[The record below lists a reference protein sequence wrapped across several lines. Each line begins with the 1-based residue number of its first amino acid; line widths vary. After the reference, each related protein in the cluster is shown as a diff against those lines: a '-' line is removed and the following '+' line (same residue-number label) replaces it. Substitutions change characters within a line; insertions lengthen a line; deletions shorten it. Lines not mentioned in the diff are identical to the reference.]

1 MATLLF
7 ATIPIPAHTRNA
19 APFAARLIGS
29 GHEVLWYAGRAFHP
43 FVESVGATAVAPAEA
58 ADFDAAKVARR
69 WPTFAGLDDVR
80 AIRAAYTQV
89 FVGHATRRA
98 RDLGR
103 VLDNNPVDAL
113 LTDGLSYGAGLAAER
128 AALPWATFGDT
139 PLGFPDED
147 TPPFG
152 SGLPPMPGFA
162 GRTRNKAVS
171 LVVCRGLFAG
181 AQVRYRRAR
190 AELGLPRS
198 GRSIFTDNMSPYLHL
213 HGATP
218 GFEYPRR
225 QLPDHV
231 HWVGPLRP
239 DPPAHWVPPAWWRD
253 VIDGSRPVVL
263 VSQGTIRADV
273 TELIVP
279 TLRALAD
286 LDVTVVVTSGLAE
299 PAAVTALL
307 GGRLPHNARLA
318 RFLPYALLLPH
329 VDVFVTNGGYTG
341 ATLALAHGIPMVQA
355 GETEEKSDIGAR
367 IDWAGVGVRLGTTR
381 PTPRAVRQAVRRLL
395 AEPAYRLAAQRLQ
408 AEMAPHDAGREGAAL
423 LLRLAE
429 TGMPVLRSVGEP
441 GETPPMG

>member
-19 APFAARLIGS
+19 APFAARLIGG
-29 GHEVLWYAGRAFHP
+29 GHEVLWYAGRAYHP
-43 FVESVGATAVAPAEA
+43 FVESLGATALAPVEA
-58 ADFDAAKVARR
+58 ADFDAAQVARR
-69 WPTFAGLDDVR
+69 WPAFASLDDVR
-80 AIRAAYTQV
+80 AIRAAYAQV
-89 FVGHATRRA
+89 FVGHAISRG

-103 VLDNNPVDAL
+103 VLDSKPVDAL

-128 AALPWATFGDT
+128 AGLPWATFGDT

-152 SGLPPMPGFA
+152 SGLAPMPGIA
-162 GRTRNKAVS
+162 GRWRNAAVS
-171 LVVCRGLFAG
+171 LVVRRGLFAR
-181 AQVRYRRAR
+181 AQQQYQRAR
-190 AELGLPRS
+190 VELGLPLSPRT
-198 GRSIFTDNMSPYLHL
+198 IFEDNLSPYLHL

-225 QLPDHV
+225 QLPRHV
-231 HWVGPLRP
+231 HWVGPLQP
-239 DPPAHWVPPAWWRD
+239 DPPADCVPPTWWPD
-253 VIDGSRPVVL
+253 VTEGSRPVVL

-299 PAAVTALL
+299 PAAIHAVL
-307 GGRLPHNARLA
+307 GDRVPGNARLA
-318 RFLPYALLLPH
+318 RFLPYGLLLPH

-341 ATLALAHGIPMVQA
+341 VTLALGHGIPIVQA

-367 IDWAGVGVRLGTTR
+367 IHWSGVGIRLGTTR
-381 PTPRAVRQAVRRLL
+381 PSQAAVRRAVRRVL
-395 AEPAYRLAAQRLQ
+395 AEPAYRHAAQRLQ

-429 TGMPVLRSVGEP
+429 TRSPVLRSRSEA
-441 GETPPMG
+441 

>member
-19 APFAARLIGS
+19 APFAARLIGA

-43 FVESVGATAVAPAEA
+43 FVEALGATALAPVEA
-58 ADFDAAKVARR
+58 ADFDAGEVARR
-69 WPTFAGLDDVR
+69 WPAFASLDDVR

-89 FVGHATRRA
+89 FVGQATRRA
-98 RDLGR
+98 SDLGG
-103 VLDNNPVDAL
+103 VLAATPVHAL

-128 AALPWATFGDT
+128 AAVPWATFGDT

-162 GRTRNKAVS
+162 GRLRNKAVS
-171 LVVCRGLFAG
+171 VAL
-181 AQVRYRRAR
+181 RRAVFAKAQRRYQR
-190 AELGLPRS
+190 ARSELGLPRS
-198 GRSIFTDNMSPYLHL
+198 ARTIFEDNQSPYLHL

-218 GFEYPRR
+218 SFEYPRR
-225 QLPDHV
+225 ELPGHV

-239 DPPAHWVPPAWWRD
+239 DPPAQWEPPVWWPQVTNR
-253 VIDGSRPVVL
+253 SRPVVL

-273 TELIVP
+273 NELIVP
-279 TLRALAD
+279 TLHALAD
-286 LDVTVVVTSGLAE
+286 LDITVVVTTGLAR
-299 PAAVTALL
+299 PAAVQAALD
-307 GGRLPHNARLA
+307 GAVPDNARLA
-318 RFLPYALLLPH
+318 RFLPYAMLLPH

-341 ATLALAHGIPMVQA
+341 VTLALAHGIPIVQA
-355 GETEEKSDIGAR
+355 GETEEKPDIGAR
-367 IDWAGVGVRLGTTR
+367 IHWSGVGVRLGTTR
-381 PTPRAVRQAVRRLL
+381 PTPAAVRAAVRLVL
-395 AEPAYRLAAQRLQ
+395 TEPAYRLAAQRLQ

-429 TGMPVLRSVGEP
+429 TGKPVLRPAVRRKRP
-441 GETPPMG
+441 GA